1 MFAAVFLCS
10 LFVVLHSGSVNFCRE
25 ATDCR
30 SCAESYTQV
39 FGFREHCRWCV
50 DANLCVGPLSCPFG
64 KPVVQ
69 RDSFRCPAKKRELG
83 LTPDLTIIVA
93 YAKASSYEG
102 KGGERE
108 EREKGVEIFYMDLE
122 KTVLKFI
129 EISRKYKMPL
139 CLLFIDLKA
148 FSSVETEPD
157 IEALDNAS
165 AHTQQIKTQAPRIVQ

>member
-69 RDSFRCPAKKRELG
+69 RDSFRCPAK
-83 LTPDLTIIVA
+83 
-93 YAKASSYEG
+93 
-102 KGGERE
+102 
-108 EREKGVEIFYMDLE
+108 
-122 KTVLKFI
+122 TVLKFI